1 MGQMRVRAIHP
12 KELGASEARA
22 WDALRAEGGCYGS
35 PYFHPRFTQIV
46 GQSRQDARVL
56 VIEADGA
63 IVGFWPL
70 HRRPDGFG
78 RPIGQPFSD
87 QNGPILG
94 RGAPPLGQI
103 LRASGLWGAAF
114 TAAPASVAGLQ
125 TFSQGAAESGMIAL
139 QRADGST
146 PDPLRGKTGSHFKS
160 LRRRERRAIET
171 YGRVDTRWGEDQT
184 DAMALLMAWKHTQFL
199 RTGLFD
205 VFKPAWVRAVIDQ
218 LFSEQDGAFRGVLS
232 TLRFGETP
240 VAMEFG
246 LLDGGHLHSWI
257 AAYDPAYGHLS
268 PGHLL
273 LTALIDDGPT
283 RGLSVIELGMGADYY
298 KKNYITHGL
307 PLVRG
312 LVRAQTVSGAVRSL
326 PLRLWT
332 ATEDAKIRG
341 VSDLFARTRRR
352 IDNIVS
358 AELSLGGRLRGMV
371 QAVAAV
377 RPAPEPAPAD

>member
-1 MGQMRVRAIHP
+1 MRVQAIHP
-12 KELGASEARA
+12 KELGDSETRA
-22 WDALRAEGGCYGS
+22 WHALRAGAGCYSS

-46 GQSRQDARVL
+46 GQNRPDARVL

-70 HRRPDGFG
+70 HHRPDGFG

-94 RGAPPLGQI
+94 QGAPPLGHV
-103 LRASGLWGAAF
+103 LRVSGLWGAAF

-125 TFSQGAAESGMIAL
+125 GYAQGSAESGMIAL
-139 QRADGST
+139 QQGDDAT
-146 PDPLRGKTGSHFKS
+146 LDPLRGKTGSHFKS
-160 LRRRERRAIET
+160 LRRRERRAIEA
-171 YGRVDTRWGEDQT
+171 YGTVETRWGEVHT
-184 DAMALLMAWKHTQFL
+184 DTMALLMAWKHTQFL

-205 VFKPAWVRAVIDQ
+205 VFKPAWVRTVIDH
-218 LFSEQDGAFRGVLS
+218 LFAERDGAFRGVLS

-246 LLDGGHLHSWI
+246 LVDGGHLHSWI
-257 AAYDPAYGHLS
+257 AAYDPAYGHFS

-273 LTALIDDGPT
+273 LTALIKDGPG
-283 RGLSVIELGMGADYY
+283 RGLGVIELGMGADYY
-298 KKNYITHGL
+298 KKNYVTHGL
-307 PLVRG
+307 ALVRG
-312 LVRAQTVSGAVRSL
+312 LVRAQSVTGALRSL
-326 PLRLWT
+326 PHRLWT
-332 ATEDAKIRG
+332 ATEDANIRG

-352 IDNIVS
+352 VDNIVS
-358 AELSLGGRLRGMV
+358 AELSTSGRLRGMA

-377 RPAPEPAPAD
+377 RPTPEPAPAD